1 MDIKIGYKLS
11 SEEHNAPDLVANA
24 RKAEEAGF
32 DFALISDHF
41 HPWIER
47 QGESPFVW
55 GVLGGIAQA
64 TERIT
69 IGTGVTCPSVR
80 VHPAIVAHAASTT
93 AQLMPGRFFLGVGSG
108 ENLNEHVHG
117 DQWPQPAQRIEMLEE
132 AIDVIREL
140 WKGKSTNHRGRYY
153 TVQNAKLHSLPD
165 EPPPIVVAASGSK
178 AAELAGRKG
187 DGVISTSPDEEVIAS
202 FDAAGGAGKPRYAEV
217 QVCYAAHEDDAKK
230 ISLEWWPNVA
240 MGGPLSAD
248 LESPQHFDAVA
259 ELVSMEDIQDSIS
272 FGPDPQAHLEGI
284 KKYADAG
291 FDHLCIHQIGPDQDS
306 FLTFYR
312 DEVLPLIRSS

>member
-11 SEEHNAPDLVANA
+11 SEEHGPNDLVTNA

-41 HPWIER
+41 HPWVDR

-64 TERIT
+64 TEKIT
-69 IGTGVTCPSVR
+69 IGTGVTCPTIR
-80 VHPAIVAHAASTT
+80 VHPAIVAQASATIAAM
-93 AQLMPGRFFLGVGSG
+93 MPGRFFLGVGSG

-117 DQWPQPAQRIEMLEE
+117 DQWPQPAQRIEMLDE

-140 WKGKSTNHRGRYY
+140 WGGKEVNHRGRYF
-153 TVQNAKLHSLPD
+153 TVQNARLYSLP
-165 EPPPIVVAASGSK
+165 ESSPEIIVAAAGPK

-187 DGVISTSPDEEVIAS
+187 DGLITTSPDEKVVEK
-202 FDAAGGAGKPRYAEV
+202 FDEAGGRGKPRYAEV

-230 ISLEWWPNVA
+230 TSLEWWPNVA

-248 LESPQHFDAVA
+248 LESPPHFDAVA
-259 ELVSMEDIQDSIS
+259 DLVEMDDIEDSIS
-272 FGPDPQAHLEGI
+272 FGPDPQTHIEGI
-284 KKYADAG
+284 KKYVDAG
-291 FDHLCIHQIGPDQDS
+291 FDHICVHQIGPDQS
-306 FLTFYR
+306 EFISFYR
-312 DEVLPLIRSS
+312 DEVLPRLR